1 MSGGQD
7 GKVYLWDN
15 SKNGDEQ
22 AEKDYDDG
30 PPELVFHHLSHA
42 SQVEDIA
49 FCPARE
55 GQSYFPSAV
64 SVETQLAM
72 QIWKPKENFMD
83 EEIDM
88 MADLDKI
95 TMADLE

>member
-1 MSGGQD
+1 MLSGGQD

-30 PPELVFHHLSHA
+30 PPELSFHHLSHA
-42 SQVEDIA
+42 SQIEDAA
-49 FCPARE
+49 FSPARPE
-55 GQSYFPSAV
+55 QKYFPAAV

-72 QIWKPKENFMD
+72 QIWKPKEDF
-83 EEIDM
+83 
-88 MADLDKI
+88 MAD
-95 TMADLE
+95 E